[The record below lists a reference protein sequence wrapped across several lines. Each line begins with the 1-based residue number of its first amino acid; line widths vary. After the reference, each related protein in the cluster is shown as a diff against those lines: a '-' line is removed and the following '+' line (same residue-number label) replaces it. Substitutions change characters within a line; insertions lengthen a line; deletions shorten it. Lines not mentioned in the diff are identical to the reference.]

1 MITLAAAA
9 VAFLMAFAPL
19 TAKAQ
24 TDGSVA
30 NDAVDGKQPSVARLL
45 GDVGE
50 VADRLT
56 KNMADVQEALAKS
69 VKSRDEGTKL
79 LEQVKAA
86 VESVH
91 GSLAKESGIWTELT
105 KAIQVWDDNRTA
117 ALEKAETNPAFDDI
131 AKQWGARIE
140 QAGSLREQI
149 LTQRAE
155 AKALL
160 DRILSDRELV
170 LAYYDLEQ
178 ADRALEA
185 LQMVSKELSVMN
197 DSMRKIVDQVQMV
210 AAPAVAQ

>member
-24 TDGSVA
+24 TGGSVA

-117 ALEKAETNPAFDDI
+117 ALEKAETNPAFDEI
-131 AKQWGARIE
+131 AEQWGARIE

-197 DSMRKIVDQVQMV
+197 DSMQKIVDQVQMV

>member
-1 MITLAAAA
+1 MMTLAAAA

-30 NDAVDGKQPSVARLL
+30 DDAVDGKQPSVARLL

-56 KNMADVQEALAKS
+56 ENMADVQEALAKS

-197 DSMRKIVDQVQMV
+197 DSMQKIVDQVQMV

>member
-1 MITLAAAA
+1 MMTLAAAA

-24 TDGSVA
+24 TDGSVT

-56 KNMADVQEALAKS
+56 ENMADVQEALAKS

-197 DSMRKIVDQVQMV
+197 DSMQKIVDQVQMV